1 MAKPEKLKDQSAAVS
16 RRTVLK
22 AGLGLA
28 SAGALQEKSGIL
40 GSAEASMA
48 PRQSE
53 TYAHIRGFN
62 YQPSWDFNG
71 SVIWRQFKPELFD
84 LELGQGKRYF
94 PGINTIRLWLSF
106 DAFIGGAVANQEVVA
121 GHFETALR
129 IANKYDL
136 KVIPTL
142 FNGWHSVPDFGGV
155 AQEMV
160 KNWMDD
166 RYPTT
171 PRNVFVP
178 YLEKFVGEHAADH
191 RILIWDLC
199 NEPFDS
205 GVTPELLKWL
215 KFLYR
220 KCKELKA
227 TAPIGVGTPPSMDH
241 LRLLLPV
248 SDVLT
253 IHPYGNREFLAE
265 ALDLGQKTGKPVLAT
280 ECCWGSTDD
289 LKRARIIETE
299 LSELQK
305 AGIGFLAHVLHH
317 SLVADCHR
325 EQYGP
330 VSVAGYMA
338 FIEADGSLRRYHEVF
353 NKFI

>member
-1 MAKPEKLKDQSAAVS
+1 MVKPNMLKGQGEAVS
-16 RRTVLK
+16 RRAALK
-22 AGLGLA
+22 AGLGF
-28 SAGALQEKSGIL
+28 AGAAALLESSSTLRSEPAATAG
-40 GSAEASMA
+40 G
-48 PRQSE
+48 RSE

-62 YQPSWDFNG
+62 YQPSWDFSG
-71 SVIWRQFKPELFD
+71 HVIWRQFRPELFD
-84 LELGQGKRYF
+84 LELSQGKRYF
-94 PGINTIRLWLSF
+94 PGINTVRLWLSF
-106 DAFIGGAVANQEVVA
+106 AAFIGGGIENQNRVAAN
-121 GHFETALR
+121 FDTALQ
-129 IANKYDL
+129 IADKHGL

-166 RYPTT
+166 RYPTI
-171 PRNVFVP
+171 PPNVFVP
-178 YLEKFVGEHAADH
+178 YLEKFVGAHANDH

-205 GVTPELLKWL
+205 GVTPDLLNWL

-227 TAPIGVGTPPSMDH
+227 SAPIGVGTPPSMEQ

-253 IHPYGNREFLAE
+253 IHPYGNQKFLDA
-265 ALDLGQKTGKPVLAT
+265 AVNLGQKTGKPVLAT
-280 ECCWGSTDD
+280 ECCWGSLDD
-289 LKRARIIETE
+289 SKRAKRIEKE
-299 LSELQK
+299 LSALQK

-325 EQYGP
+325 QQYGP

-338 FIEADGSLRRYHEVF
+338 FIEADGSLRPYHDVF
-353 NKFI
+353 NKFV